1 MDATH
6 TVNHHDPLP
15 PQIAA
20 LDLSVPLKYIFITH
34 STEQYLA
41 PCAEIAAPL
50 RQSLQ
55 YPASGGHADVR
66 DDVCGEEF
74 VLCVRAAGD
83 KAVLWRRRGEAY
95 RPKGHTTMRCTSATD
110 VYLIG
115 VHLIGTSLTG
125 AYLL

>member
-1 MDATH
+1 
-6 TVNHHDPLP
+6 
-15 PQIAA
+15 
-20 LDLSVPLKYIFITH
+20 VP
-34 STEQYLA
+34 
-41 PCAEIAAPL
+41 PL

-83 KAVLWRRRGEAY
+83 KAVLWRRRGEASK
-95 RPKGHTTMRCTSATD
+95 PKGDTPMRCRSATD
-110 VYLIG
+110 VYLTG

-125 AYLL
+125 AHLLWACIS

>member
-20 LDLSVPLKYIFITH
+20 LDLSVPPKYITH

-55 YPASGGHADVR
+55 GTKPYYGVDVER
-66 DDVCGEEF
+66 HQSC
-74 VLCVRAAGD
+74 
-83 KAVLWRRRGEAY
+83 
-95 RPKGHTTMRCTSATD
+95 S
-110 VYLIG
+110 
-115 VHLIGTSLTG
+115 
-125 AYLL
+125 

>member
-1 MDATH
+1 MGA

-34 STEQYLA
+34 STEKYLA

-55 YPASGGHADVR
+55 YR
-66 DDVCGEEF
+66 GEEF
-74 VLCVRAAGD
+74 VLCVGAAGD
-83 KAVLWRRRGEAY
+83 KAVLWRRRGEA
-95 RPKGHTTMRCTSATD
+95 SE
-110 VYLIG
+110 L
-115 VHLIGTSLTG
+115 
-125 AYLL
+125 